1 MSNEQYILG
10 YANAVSRL
18 RGLMSKEAANKNF
31 RFGQYQFMYAPNPNA
46 RYMLIPE
53 NNKELVAWKSG
64 DRDKI
69 LSKYNKKLKKLEKA
83 VSEQQRQFDAIPR
96 TEDVKWY
103 SKPLVA
109 LDTLWRGS
117 RLEKAQKKRDAY
129 AAKYNPSYKLRASL
143 ARDLASK
150 AYYGGMTA
158 PEYMEYRRLHPEA
171 RAIRF
176 APGGAS
182 THDQAY
188 QQFITLLPEN
198 IHELAGV

>member
-10 YANAVSRL
+10 YANAVSRF

-31 RFGQYQFMYAPNPNA
+31 RFGQYQFMYAPNQNA
-46 RYMLIPE
+46 RYMIIPE

-69 LSKYNKKLKKLEKA
+69 LSEYNKKLEKLDKA

-96 TEDVKWY
+96 TEDVKWHRRL
-103 SKPLVA
+103 PVA
-109 LDTLWRGS
+109 LDTWWRGMA
-117 RLEKAQKKRDAY
+117 LERAQKKRDVY
-129 AAKYNPSYKLRASL
+129 AAKHNPSYKLRASL
-143 ARDLASK
+143 ARDMASK

-158 PEYMEYRRLHPEA
+158 PEYMEYRRLHPKA
-171 RAIRF
+171 RAVRF

-182 THDQAY
+182 TYDQAY
-188 QQFITLLPEN
+188 QQLVTLLPEN
-198 IHELAGV
+198 IPELAGV